1 MPLSECNNI
10 TIRNIKANC
19 RNFFDVGTSDKYKLF
34 TFSFINVN
42 VKDEAN
48 AFSKNVIDNT
58 FVKNLVIN
66 GNKIK

>member
-1 MPLSECNNI
+1 MIEDFERMDVINV
-10 TIRNIKANC
+10 KAC
-19 RNFFDVGTSDKYKLF
+19 RNFFDVGVSDKYKLF
-34 TFSFINVN
+34 TFSFINVK
-42 VKDEAN
+42 VTDEAN